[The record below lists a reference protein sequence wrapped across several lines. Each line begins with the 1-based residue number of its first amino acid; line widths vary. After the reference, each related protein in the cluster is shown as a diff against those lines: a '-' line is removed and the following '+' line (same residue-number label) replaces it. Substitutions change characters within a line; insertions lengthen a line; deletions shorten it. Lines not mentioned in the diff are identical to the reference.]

1 MRNGVYSGTVVK
13 GIEGNTLLALLSL
26 IIVRAQ
32 LDCIPPSSSDPPLDS
47 GSAVTSQQPATLS
60 RITSSLLGTDRHHAE
75 PLYTATT
82 TLHQLPIS
90 KISFMRLPWCLSL
103 LNVLL

>member
-1 MRNGVYSGTVVK
+1 MWCGVYSGAIVK
-13 GIEGNTLLALLSL
+13 GIEGNALLALLSL

-32 LDCIPPSSSDPPLDS
+32 LDCIPPSSDPPLDS

-75 PLYTATT
+75 PLYT
-82 TLHQLPIS
+82 L
-90 KISFMRLPWCLSL
+90 
-103 LNVLL
+103 